1 MMIMLTTIDQL
12 TKARR
17 RKAEN
22 ISGKDQVNRHDLIVN
37 NKGIILIQIQLV
49 INMSSLL
56 HINKLNISI
65 SSCLAVS

>member
-22 ISGKDQVNRHDLIVN
+22 ISGKDQVNRYDLIVN
-37 NKGIILIQIQLV
+37 NKKE
-49 INMSSLL
+49 SY
-56 HINKLNISI
+56 
-65 SSCLAVS
+65 